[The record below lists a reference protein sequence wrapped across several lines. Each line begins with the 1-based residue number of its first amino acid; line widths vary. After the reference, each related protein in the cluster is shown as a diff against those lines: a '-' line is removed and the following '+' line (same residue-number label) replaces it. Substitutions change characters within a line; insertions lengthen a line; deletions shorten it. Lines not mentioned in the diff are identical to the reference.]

1 LEHAASLFEEGLDI
15 LDELLFVEL
24 ILGLALGGIEFL
36 ITMLVK
42 FFEIFKDPNL
52 PPGSSCKRA

>member
-15 LDELLFVEL
+15 LDELLFVKL

-36 ITMLVK
+36 ITRLVK
-42 FFEIFKDPNL
+42 FFGIFKDLNL